1 MSPSNER
8 LIDEK
13 SESSDA
19 HTQHEPLTPRLSSSE
34 RGSVDLASLAVGYVR
49 AVVAAS
55 LVKTAAGSA
64 TVFTCTTEN
73 PTPGNKE
80 PVKEFHFS
88 NVVAVMVLMVLSA
101 VAGRWSASWRQ
112 QGDVVNDSEPWVVVT
127 EKAANAQ
134 ETPSHKEIP
143 ETQAASSGDREVAP
157 QDREEKTLRGS
168 ERSVVRPAPVSVKEV
183 ASQAP
188 CTYTIVRGHATGRFQ
203 PLPDYAHG

>member
-1 MSPSNER
+1 M
-8 LIDEK
+8 
-13 SESSDA
+13 
-19 HTQHEPLTPRLSSSE
+19 
-34 RGSVDLASLAVGYVR
+34 
-49 AVVAAS
+49 
-55 LVKTAAGSA
+55 
-64 TVFTCTTEN
+64 
-73 PTPGNKE
+73 
-80 PVKEFHFS
+80 
-88 NVVAVMVLMVLSA
+88 
-101 VAGRWSASWRQ
+101 
-112 QGDVVNDSEPWVVVT
+112 VVT